1 MMGRVLAL
9 LVVASGV
16 ASSFAACNK
25 NCFGKGQCGQFDRCA
40 CFHAWN
46 YAQAQDCSQRVCPYG
61 KAWGVTASGDA
72 RPYRECSDQGGC
84 NRGTGECEC
93 FDGYTGHSC
102 QRTTCPSGC
111 SGRGQC
117 QTIGTWGFAGSWD
130 SEMTQAC
137 KCDAGYEGPACASR
151 KCPKGDDPLSD
162 GQGYEVQT
170 ITISGVDS
178 GNAFVAAAVLS
189 GTFALQ
195 LTDWSGQV
203 HTTRSLDLAA
213 STDLTIQEAIQAL
226 PNNAFPGVEVTITDT
241 LTTSAATKAKR
252 VIAVSFSSE
261 ENSGQQVPIEV
272 VLGDANTDDDGNQP
286 KVLAA
291 VTAAD
296 HILVAVVSSKHG
308 SAAEFTEG
316 LVCSGRGSCSP
327 DTGLCTC
334 NQGFYG
340 FSCSHQT
347 ALQ

>member
-25 NCFGKGQCGQFDRCA
+25 NCFGKGQCGQFDRCT

-72 RPYRECSDQGGC
+72 RPYRECSDQGVC

-111 SGRGQC
+111 SGHGQC
-117 QTIGTWGFAGSWD
+117 QTIGTWGFSGSWD
-130 SEMTQAC
+130 SDMTQAC

-162 GQGYEVQT
+162 GQGHEVQT
-170 ITISGVDS
+170 ITIKAVDS
-178 GNAFVAAAVLS
+178 SNVDATGATLS

-195 LTDWSGQV
+195 LTDWAGQV
-203 HTTRSLDLAA
+203 HTTRSLSLAS
-213 STDLTIQEAIQAL
+213 STFLTITEAIQAL
-226 PNNAFPGVEVTITDT
+226 PNNAFPGVDATVDV
-241 LTTSAATKAKR
+241 SAAWQR
-252 VIAVSFSSE
+252 IIAVTFSSE
-261 ENSGQQVPIEV
+261 ENSGQQVPIVV
-272 VLGDANTDDDGNQP
+272 VLGDSNTDDHGNQP
-286 KVLAA
+286 LVKAA
-291 VTAAD
+291 TTSD
-296 HILVAVVSSKHG
+296 HINVGVVSSKSG
-308 SAAEFTEG
+308 TASEFTEG

>member
-25 NCFGKGQCGQFDRCA
+25 NCFGKGQCGQFDRCT

-72 RPYRECSDQGGC
+72 RPYRECSDQGVC

-111 SGRGQC
+111 SGHGQC
-117 QTIGTWGFAGSWD
+117 QTIGTWGFSGSWD
-130 SEMTQAC
+130 SDMTQAC

-162 GQGYEVQT
+162 GQGHEVQT
-170 ITISGVDS
+170 ITIQAADS
-178 GNAFVAAAVLS
+178 NDSPDNTGALT

-195 LTDWSGQV
+195 LTDWAGQV

-213 STDLTIQEAIQAL
+213 STKLTIEEAIQAL
-226 PNNAFPGVEVTITDT
+226 PNNAFPGVD
-241 LTTSAATKAKR
+241 ATVVATGNWKR
-252 VIAVSFSSE
+252 VITVQFSSE
-261 ENSGQQVPIEV
+261 ENSGQQVPIAV
-272 VLGDANTDDDGNQP
+272 VLGDSNTDDHGNQP
-286 KVLAA
+286 LVKAI
-291 VTAAD
+291 TSSD
-296 HILVAVVSSKHG
+296 HIKVGVVSSKSG
-308 SAAEFTEG
+308 TASEFTEG